1 MRIKFTVRID
11 VVKAFVLQSLW
22 TAAELR
28 FALAAG
34 DLQVSRLN
42 PFDDPA

>member
-1 MRIKFTVRID
+1 MRVEITVGID
-11 VVKAFVLQSLW
+11 VVETLVLQSLR

-28 FALAAG
+28 LTLAAG